1 MDKKE
6 FLEQVKEAL
15 QREED
20 LSESMA
26 LSDIEEWDSLAV
38 LSMMS
43 LFDQLFSVNVPI
55 EQINKCSR
63 VSDLMS
69 LAGGMIK

>member
-1 MDKKE
+1 
-6 FLEQVKEAL
+6 
-15 QREED
+15 
-20 LSESMA
+20 MA